1 MPFAGAGRDPGP
13 TAPGITAREGKE
25 RRVRRFP
32 KKILLATDGSEDAG
46 LALRAAVDLRARAGS
61 ELHVVHAWRTLPED
75 PRPDAER
82 YERGARE
89 VLLGQL
95 EEIEATGEIGRAHV

>member
-32 KKILLATDGSEDAG
+32 TKILLATDGSEDAG
-46 LALRAAVDLRARAGS
+46 LALRAAVDLCARAGS
-61 ELHVVHAWRTLPED
+61 ELHVVHAWRPLPED
-75 PRPDAER
+75 PRPDAAPC
-82 YERGARE
+82 ERGARE

-95 EEIEATGEIGRAHV
+95 EEIGADGALSA

>member
-32 KKILLATDGSEDAG
+32 KKILLATDGAVAAG
-46 LALRAAVDLRARAGS
+46 ATCKGGG
-61 ELHVVHAWRTLPED
+61 LP
-75 PRPDAER
+75 RRSATS
-82 YERGARE
+82 RGTW
-89 VLLGQL
+89 GP
-95 EEIEATGEIGRAHV
+95 T